1 MTEEINDS
9 ASSSPYRVQSIPGM
23 FQNWF
28 LDYASYVILERAVPE
43 ITDGLKPVQRRIL
56 HALYKLE
63 DGRYNKVANVVGHT
77 MQYHPH
83 GDASIGDALVQLGQ
97 KNLLIDCQGN
107 WGNILTGDSA
117 AAPRYIEARLSK
129 FALEVVFNPKTTI
142 WKPSYD
148 GRNQEPVVLPVK
160 FPLLLAQ
167 GVEGIA
173 VGLSTKVLPH
183 NFREL
188 LQASV
193 AILKKEDF
201 TLYPDF
207 PTGGLMDVTNYQDG
221 RRGGKVRV
229 RARISQAD
237 KKTLVIEDIPY
248 GETTVSVI
256 DSILKANDK
265 GKIKIRKIEDNTA
278 ENVEIVVHL
287 QPGVSPDTTID
298 ALYAFTNCEVSISP
312 NACVITDGAPA
323 FMDVKEILRSSTAD
337 TVELLKREL
346 QIRQEELE
354 SDWHYTSLEK
364 IFFEER
370 IYRELEKD
378 AKKWEDL
385 LKGIEKA
392 FKPFESRLRRAVTRE
407 DVVRLTE
414 KPVRK
419 ISKFDVKKADTHI
432 KELEAEMKVVAH
444 KLSHLT
450 DYAIEY
456 FEHILEKY
464 GEGRER
470 KTEIRSFEVIQ
481 AARVAATNQKLY
493 VNREEGFVGTGMKKD
508 EYVCECSD
516 LDDIIVFR
524 QDGNFMVTKVADKVF
539 VGKDILH
546 VGVFA
551 RNDERTIYNMAYH
564 DGKSG
569 FAYVKRF
576 AIGGVTRDK
585 DYLLTQGTPGTK
597 ILYFTANPNG
607 EAEVVKVYLKPK
619 PKLKK
624 LQFEF
629 DFKTLA
635 VKGRGSMG
643 NILSRNPVKKVILA
657 EEGVST
663 LGARRI
669 WYDEV
674 VQRLNAEER
683 GLLLGEFKGDDKI
696 LTLMENG
703 AYKLTSF
710 DLSTHFEEDMT
721 YIGKYYPDRIV
732 TAIYIEPKTDLWYI
746 KRFCP
751 EMSDKRVS
759 FLEEGAV
766 CRAMT
771 VDYAPRLRVIY
782 KPDAKG
788 RVPEPEEMDVAEFIA
803 VKGFKAK
810 GKRLSGKAV
819 EKVEWLEPA
828 EEEPDYETLLRERLA
843 AASASTETAIES
855 GTADGMEGGDD
866 VVPEQLSLEF

>member
-1 MTEEINDS
+1 MTDEINDN

-193 AILKKEDF
+193 AILKGEDF

-229 RARISQAD
+229 RARISQLD

-256 DSILKANDK
+256 DSILKANEK

-287 QPGVSPDTTID
+287 QPGVSPDTTMD

-337 TVELLKREL
+337 TVELLKQEL

-407 DVVRLTE
+407 DIVKMTE
-414 KPVRK
+414 KPVR
-419 ISKFDVKKADTHI
+419 
-432 KELEAEMKVVAH
+432 
-444 KLSHLT
+444 
-450 DYAIEY
+450 
-456 FEHILEKY
+456 
-464 GEGRER
+464 
-470 KTEIRSFEVIQ
+470 
-481 AARVAATNQKLY
+481 
-493 VNREEGFVGTGMKKD
+493 
-508 EYVCECSD
+508 
-516 LDDIIVFR
+516 
-524 QDGNFMVTKVADKVF
+524 
-539 VGKDILH
+539 
-546 VGVFA
+546 
-551 RNDERTIYNMAYH
+551 
-564 DGKSG
+564 
-569 FAYVKRF
+569 
-576 AIGGVTRDK
+576 
-585 DYLLTQGTPGTK
+585 
-597 ILYFTANPNG
+597 
-607 EAEVVKVYLKPK
+607 
-619 PKLKK
+619 
-624 LQFEF
+624 
-629 DFKTLA
+629 
-635 VKGRGSMG
+635 
-643 NILSRNPVKKVILA
+643 
-657 EEGVST
+657 
-663 LGARRI
+663 
-669 WYDEV
+669 
-674 VQRLNAEER
+674 
-683 GLLLGEFKGDDKI
+683 
-696 LTLMENG
+696 
-703 AYKLTSF
+703 
-710 DLSTHFEEDMT
+710 
-721 YIGKYYPDRIV
+721 
-732 TAIYIEPKTDLWYI
+732 
-746 KRFCP
+746 
-751 EMSDKRVS
+751 
-759 FLEEGAV
+759 
-766 CRAMT
+766 
-771 VDYAPRLRVIY
+771 
-782 KPDAKG
+782 
-788 RVPEPEEMDVAEFIA
+788 
-803 VKGFKAK
+803 
-810 GKRLSGKAV
+810 
-819 EKVEWLEPA
+819 
-828 EEEPDYETLLRERLA
+828 
-843 AASASTETAIES
+843 
-855 GTADGMEGGDD
+855 
-866 VVPEQLSLEF
+866 